1 MRNIKTIFKEEL
13 KMAKNVKENV
23 EEEVKNTEVSENTEE
38 VKEGFLTKAKAKA
51 KIKGINPKTAGKV
64 VLFGAIAGIIG
75 YAAGKK
81 SSGSD
86 EDYYDSDDFT
96 TYSNSND
103 KVIDI
108 TEF

>member
-1 MRNIKTIFKEEL
+1 
-13 KMAKNVKENV
+13 MAKNVKENV
-23 EEEVKNTEVSENTEE
+23 EEEVKNTKVSENTEE
-38 VKEGFLTKAKAKA
+38 MKEGFLTKAKAKV
-51 KIKGINPKTAGKV
+51 KGINPKTVGKV
-64 VLFGAIAGIIG
+64 VLFGSIAGIIG

-86 EDYYDSDDFT
+86 EDYYDSNDFT
-96 TYSNSND
+96 TDSNSND